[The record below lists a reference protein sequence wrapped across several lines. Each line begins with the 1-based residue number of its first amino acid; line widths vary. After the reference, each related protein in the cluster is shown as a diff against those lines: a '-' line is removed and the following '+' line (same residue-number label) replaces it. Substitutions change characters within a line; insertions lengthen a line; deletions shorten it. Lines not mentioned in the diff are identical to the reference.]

1 MQYCVC
7 KPYELKLK
15 VGTSL
20 TPCLND
26 LEVQCGTKTKLQK
39 NNVITDNWPLMA
51 YTTFLQLQGGWVSG
65 CCGPYCHLASVV
77 SCTAQ
82 FFSNVF
88 ILFIN
93 QQVQCWLLFHFLRI
107 KSLQWTQPWHCS
119 GSRSRCLLQ
128 SLHPE
133 TCTYALCKY
142 ATWIWSQ
149 WHLSHSYYILIT
161 SPKLTVMQA
170 KPAIKKSNKLTV
182 ATYKGFSCR
191 RSPTVKETT
200 DYCHPLT
207 QSNSYK
213 H

>member
-133 TCTYALCKY
+133 HAHMHCANTLHGYEASDIFHTA
-142 ATWIWSQ
+142 
-149 WHLSHSYYILIT
+149 IT
-161 SPKLTVMQA
+161 S
-170 KPAIKKSNKLTV
+170 
-182 ATYKGFSCR
+182 
-191 RSPTVKETT
+191 
-200 DYCHPLT
+200 
-207 QSNSYK
+207 
-213 H
+213 